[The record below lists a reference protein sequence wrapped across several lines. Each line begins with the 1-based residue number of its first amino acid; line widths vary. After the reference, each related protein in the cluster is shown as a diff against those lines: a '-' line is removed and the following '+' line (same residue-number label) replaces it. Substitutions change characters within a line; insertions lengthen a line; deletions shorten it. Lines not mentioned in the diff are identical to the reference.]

1 MLAATS
7 LHSATKYTIACD
19 SMLWHKS
26 LAVAQSQ
33 VGVRELTGKN
43 DGESI
48 DSYNASV
55 GNPKGSPY
63 CMAGQYWAFVQ
74 ICKSVCIL
82 RTGHVRTF
90 WNWAKRTGQ
99 RVQYTPQHGDF
110 LCWGY
115 ATNASGH
122 VERIRE
128 IGRAGWVITVAYN
141 TSSGSTGSQREGGG
155 VYNRQRNL
163 IHPLGRMLV
172 LGLVGI

>member
-7 LHSATKYTIACD
+7 LHSATKVVISCD
-19 SMLWHKS
+19 SALWYNS

-33 VGVRELTGKN
+33 VGVRERTGRN
-43 DGESI
+43 DGVAI
-48 DSYNASV
+48 NKYNAAV

-63 CMAGQYWAFVQ
+63 CMAGQYWAFAQ
-74 ICKSVCIL
+74 ICTSICIM

-90 WNWAKRTGQ
+90 WNWAKRKGQ
-99 RVQYTPQHGDF
+99 RVHYTPRRGDF

-115 ATNASGH
+115 ATSASGH

-128 IGRAGWVITVAYN
+128 IGRAGWVKTVAFN
-141 TSSGSTGSQREGGG
+141 TSSGAAGSQRDGGG
-155 VYNRQRNL
+155 VYNRSRNL
-163 IHPLGRMLV
+163 THPLGRMLV